1 MEIKTKAYGTVDID
15 PENIITFDSGLVGF
29 EDKHKFTLLGTG
41 EENTLIW
48 LQSLDDENFAFVVIQ
63 PRFFKP
69 DYQPAINIEEVKDLG
84 VVDAADLLLY
94 TIVVIPQDVKKMTAN
109 LRAPI
114 IVNVK
119 NNKAKQLVL
128 SDEGYDVK
136 ELVFAAEK

>member
-1 MEIKTKAYGTVDID
+1 MEIRTKAYGTVDID
-15 PENIITFDSGLVGF
+15 PKNIITFDSGLVGF
-29 EDKHKFTLLGTG
+29 EDKHRFTLLGTG

-48 LQSLDDENFAFVVIQ
+48 LQSLDDENLAFVVIQ

-69 DYQPAINIEEVKDLG
+69 DYQPSIKIDDVKDLEVG
-84 VVDAADLLLY
+84 DSADLQLY

-128 SDEGYDVK
+128 SDEGYNVK
-136 ELVFAAEK
+136 ELVFAEK